1 MFSLPSWLNP
11 KVWITVAALGVATWG
26 AWHVYD
32 WVWQRGYDNRD
43 VSAKKEIDKAD
54 KARDKAIADYETYKS
69 KYDQWVV
76 DSKKANDDALAA
88 RAKDLDAREKRLA
101 QAEADA
107 RNKPVTVKEVIRYV
121 PAEVDA
127 TFRLPLGFVRLYRD
141 TLEGQS
147 ALSASAGMAGSF
159 SNDVTKTSGLTM
171 SDFGSI
177 AAFNNQE
184 CVMRGKVIAE
194 WQDWYAYH
202 QKEFEAFLA
211 QQQQKAPK

>member
-54 KARDKAIADYETYKS
+54 KARDKAIANYETYKS

>member
-26 AWHVYD
+26 VWHVYD

-54 KARDKAIADYETYKS
+54 KARDKAIADYQAYKG
-69 KYDQWVV
+69 KYDQWVA
-76 DSKKANDDALAA
+76 DSKKANEDALAA
-88 RAKDLDAREKRLA
+88 RTKDLDAREKRLA

-107 RNKPVTVKEVIRYV
+107 RNKPVTIKEVIKYV

-127 TFRLPLGFVRLYRD
+127 HFKLPLGFVRLYRD
-141 TLEGQS
+141 TLEDQPAFGTG
-147 ALSASAGMAGSF
+147 AGMAGGVSF
-159 SNDVTKTSGLTM
+159 DATKASGLTM

-184 CVMRGKVIAE
+184 CVLRGKVIAE

-202 QKEFEAFLA
+202 QKEFQAFLD
-211 QQQQKAPK
+211 QQRQQVPK